1 MMPTKKDSEYVV
13 YNTLQNKTAIVDKEL
28 KEIIMRKT

>member
-1 MMPTKKDSEYVV
+1 V

-28 KEIIMRKT
+28 KEIIMRKTW